1 MIGKL
6 AIAQFDL
13 ENALAELS
21 RNGASTGP
29 LETQLHNLSAAM
41 RQVGA
46 AGSAALAS
54 LRSDVAAI
62 VTQSGAVAQQARTT
76 ATSAQSADAAELASA
91 ARDQVNAV
99 MRGMKDFDPYL
110 QFDNAEAEAD
120 YRRREGERRAY
131 IEEQQAKGTPEG
143 DLNAAGAAM
152 GQMADAG
159 AHGAAASPDFDRR
172 WNALAD
178 STQRLRDQLVR
189 EGKDVSE
196 FDNRLREDLRQ
207 IMRAKGKSDAEI
219 DALLAAHPENPMDA
233 MRAFVAE
240 QKGNVTQ
247 QDLDVLDEK
256 VGRNAQNIKL
266 ASIAP
271 EHEAI
276 ATVSPVA
283 DAANSFGA
291 ALAGLGVVASDHDP
305 AAGVTHGVNANAVAA
320 NGPAPTRS

>member
-1 MIGKL
+1 M
-6 AIAQFDL
+6 
-13 ENALAELS
+13 AELS

-29 LETQLHNLSAAM
+29 LETQLQNLNAAM
-41 RQVGA
+41 RQVGT
-46 AGSAALAS
+46 AGAAALAS

-62 VTQSGAVAQQARTT
+62 VAQSGAVAQQARTS
-76 ATSAQSADAAELASA
+76 ATSTQSADAAELASA

-120 YRRREGERRAY
+120 YRRREAERRAY

-159 AHGAAASPDFDRR
+159 AHGAAASPEFDRR

-247 QDLDVLDEK
+247 RDLDVLDEK

-276 ATVSPVA
+276 ATASPVA

-305 AAGVTHGVNANAVAA
+305 ASGVTHGVSANAVAA

>member
-29 LETQLHNLSAAM
+29 LEIQLQNLSVAM
-41 RQVGA
+41 RQVGS
-46 AGSAALAS
+46 AGPAALAS

-62 VTQSGAVAQQARTT
+62 VAQSGAVAQQARTS

-91 ARDQVNAV
+91 VRDQVNAV

-110 QFDNAEAEAD
+110 QFANAEAEAD
-120 YRRREGERRAY
+120 YRRREAERRAY

-159 AHGAAASPDFDRR
+159 AHGAVASPEFDRR

-219 DALLAAHPENPMDA
+219 DALLAAHPENPIEAAKTLVENETDLRTISRSVYRSSDEATPTMQK
-233 MRAFVAE
+233 VAAPLSSE
-240 QKGNVTQ
+240 
-247 QDLDVLDEK
+247 DEIS
-256 VGRNAQNIKL
+256 A
-266 ASIAP
+266 AS
-271 EHEAI
+271 AI
-276 ATVSPVA
+276 A
-283 DAANSFGA
+283 
-291 ALAGLGVVASDHDP
+291 ALQ
-305 AAGVTHGVNANAVAA
+305 AAGVTADVTADQSVKHGVTANAVAKS
-320 NGPAPTRS
+320 GPSLA